1 VIRLS
6 RYNPLMASFSNQ
18 AWRHTLVHHLIAPE
32 GALDPQIP
40 LWNKE
45 AHLWLAQPLWIQLW
59 LSTTGHQNPTTW
71 QAWGSHHPAPSE
83 FIEALGYHLKPML
96 LQHKLAPSLQWLLHL
111 PLDKPDTQAWAL
123 EYAAKVLRL
132 GQGLPEAE
140 AIAAYTQQLE
150 KRCATAP
157 GITELSE
164 LRIRC
169 AQAPQPDPPRVGP
182 AVNNL
187 HHLRKL
193 CAQGAFVQAATLT
206 EALPPVYQRWGCL
219 LLAEALVQQ
228 KQLNLG
234 LFWIHKTEQQLIS
247 EYPEHLTRRWFN
259 ALPQWRRLSRL
270 RNYLQDP
277 ATITTA
283 YRKLPRASQV
293 DAGLAWAE
301 TGQLPPPYAQ
311 TLWRLASPAEGSM
324 LCWHQPQQWP
334 WHPWLA

>member
-1 VIRLS
+1 
-6 RYNPLMASFSNQ
+6 MASISHS

-32 GALDPQIP
+32 ATLDPQLP
-40 LWNKE
+40 LWNME

-59 LSTTGHQNPTTW
+59 LSATGHQNPAAW
-71 QAWGSHHPAPSE
+71 QAWGHHHPAPTE

-96 LQHKLAPSLQWLLHL
+96 LQHKLATSLQWLLSL
-111 PLDKPDTQAWAL
+111 PLDTPATQAWAL

-140 AIAAYTQQLE
+140 AIGTYTQQLE
-150 KRCATAP
+150 SLCAAAP
-157 GITELSE
+157 GITELST
-164 LRIRC
+164 LRTRC

-182 AVNNL
+182 AVNDL

-193 CAQGAFVQAATLT
+193 CAQGAFVQASTLT
-206 EALPPVYQRWGCL
+206 ETLPPGYQRWGYL
-219 LLAEALVQQ
+219 LLAESLVEQG
-228 KQLNLG
+228 QLSLG
-234 LFWIHKTEQQLIS
+234 LFWVRKTEQQLIS

-270 RNYLQDP
+270 RSHLQAP
-277 ATITTA
+277 AVITA
-283 YRKLPRASQV
+283 EYRELPRASQV

-301 TGQLPPPYAQ
+301 TGQLTTPYTQ
-311 TLWRLASPAEGSM
+311 ELWRLASPAEGSM

-334 WHPWLA
+334 WSQWQNPLI